1 MNGKRML
8 LAAPVV
14 AISVVAFALLSAPSF
29 DSFKSTLLKA
39 EGVSA
44 TVQVNSGD
52 IKSDYKIDLAKPDKV
67 RIETESQLIVADGK
81 DITTFLK
88 GKNQYY
94 SVPQTAQALAEVMSP
109 MEYQVWTP
117 FFSEKAF
124 AKVARVEKSGERK
137 LAGQNHDVIH
147 VEADAKGDTKMD
159 FYINQ
164 KSKMP
169 SRLSISSKT
178 LTGTSEQIMAL
189 NDVTLG
195 ANSASLYAFSAPEGA
210 EKVDLSTMN
219 AGVWGWDFKKA
230 LDQAQASGKLV
241 MIDFMADW
249 CGPCKMMEAQV
260 FHTDEFKKAT
270 ANMILV
276 KVDVDVSTDI
286 AAKYGIEA
294 MPTCKFV
301 NGKGEVIHEFVGYGG
316 FDQVMGEVNTAK
328 SKFGK

>member
-8 LAAPVV
+8 IAAPVV
-14 AISVVAFALLSAPSF
+14 AISVAAFALFSAPSF

-44 TVQVNSGD
+44 TVQVNVGST
-52 IKSDYKIDLAKPDKV
+52 KSEYKIDLAKPDRV
-67 RIETESQLIVADGK
+67 RLETDAQLIVADGK
-81 DITTFLK
+81 EITTYIK
-88 GKNQYY
+88 AKNQYY
-94 SVPQTAQALAEVMSP
+94 TVPQTAQALSEVMSP
-109 MEYQVWTP
+109 MEYQVWSP
-117 FFSEKAF
+117 FFNEKAF

-137 LAGQNHDVIH
+137 FAGQAHDVIR
-147 VEADAKGDTKMD
+147 VEADAKGDTVMD

-169 SRLSISSKT
+169 TRLSINSKT
-178 LTGTSEQIMAL
+178 LTGTVEQIVSMDSVA
-189 NDVTLG
+189 LG
-195 ANSASLYAFSAPEGA
+195 ANSADLYAFAAPSGA
-210 EKVDLSTMN
+210 EKVDLSAMN
-219 AGVWGWDFKKA
+219 LGVWGWDFQKA
-230 LDQAQASGKLV
+230 LDTAQASGKLV

-260 FHTDEFKKAT
+260 FTTDEFKKAT
-270 ANMILV
+270 ADMVLV
-276 KVDVDVSTDI
+276 KVDVDRSTDI

-301 NGKGEVIHEFVGYGG
+301 NGKGEIVHEFVGYGG
-316 FDQVMGEVNTAK
+316 FDQVMGEVEKAK